1 MNSNNAYVI
10 YKALVSERRSYKAK
24 SRRQCMCE
32 LATELLNRGPTMR
45 TRWPGTPPT
54 TAVTSPQAP
63 GQPQGR
69 KTRSD
74 AKKTFNSTPPGRNH
88 PQTPRSCPRKRTTA
102 FMQKKKFKAIVKD
115 QPWRAHQSV
124 ATVCEKNGGYC
135 QYRLC
140 PGLNT
145 PKKARKRP
153 FTSVY
158 RCYECSVKQGKN
170 VFLCN
175 SIKKGKAIL
184 CHMAY
189 HTHISSSTEIASDNP
204 SEDA

>member
-1 MNSNNAYVI
+1 
-10 YKALVSERRSYKAK
+10 
-24 SRRQCMCE
+24 
-32 LATELLNRGPTMR
+32 MR
-45 TRWPGTPPT
+45 IRLPGTPPT
-54 TAVTSPQAP
+54 TAVLSPEGP

-74 AKKTFNSTPPGRNH
+74 SKKTFNSSTPSPAGRNH
-88 PQTPRSCPRKRTTA
+88 PQTPRFSPRKRTTA
-102 FMQKKKFKAIVKD
+102 FMQKKKYKAIVKN

-145 PKKARKRP
+145 AFKARKRP

-158 RCYECSVKQGKN
+158 RCYECSVKQGKS